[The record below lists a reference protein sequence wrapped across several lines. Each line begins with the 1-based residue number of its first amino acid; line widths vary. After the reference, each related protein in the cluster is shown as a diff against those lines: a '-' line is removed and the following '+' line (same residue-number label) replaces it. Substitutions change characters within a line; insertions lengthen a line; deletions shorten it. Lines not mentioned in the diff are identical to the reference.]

1 MYKII
6 AQILGLPIVVFLT
19 LIKPKD
25 KIRHQYTVYGTFFGL
40 MYGYNFNAIN
50 FILNQVNLESNY
62 GKSTLSKTINNV
74 IGMRCVSK
82 RPTTQS
88 GCFTTTTNGS
98 FGMYTSIIACIQDRY
113 LWGKS
118 FREEGKN
125 PYQMEQLASQFYCSS
140 DPDYVKKINALPDVK
155 WCIWLILLAVP
166 VTIITPILIFK
177 KIKL

>member
-6 AQILGLPIVVFLT
+6 AQILGLPIVVVLT
-19 LIKPKD
+19 LLKPKD

-62 GKSTLSKTINNV
+62 GTSNLSKTINNV
-74 IGMRCVSK
+74 IGMRCVVK
-82 RPTTQS
+82 RTTTQS
-88 GCFTTTTNGS
+88 GCFTTTNNGS
-98 FGMYTSIIACIQDRY
+98 FGMYTSIIDCIQDRY
-113 LWGKS
+113 LWGKA
-118 FREEGKN
+118 FREDGKN
-125 PYQMEQLASQFYCSS
+125 QYQIEQLARQYYCAN
-140 DPDYVKKINALPDVK
+140 DPNYVSKINSLPNIK

-166 VTIITPILIFK
+166 VTIITPLLIFK